1 MLLEFVGKATGRK
14 LQISIQRINAGGAA
28 SRVTPT
34 RDRNRP
40 KDRFE
45 QAGVDAAKGVERGL
59 TGMLDRQ
66 GGSHITDAAE
76 LDVSLEEQAL

>member
-1 MLLEFVGKATGRK
+1 MGR
-14 LQISIQRINAGGAA
+14 AV
-28 SRVTPT
+28 RVSKS

-40 KDRFE
+40 KDGFE
-45 QAGVDAAKGVERGL
+45 PAGVDAAKGVERGL